1 MENPASFLWIFVIL
15 GLLRLPF
22 VLYRRQQV
30 RNNPARQA
38 AGAQDITFRATI
50 LLRFKNPGRLLLS
63 QHWYYGKASPI
74 ELIVRTGTFQVTR
87 WSIGRSSHRYGSWF
101 FQSSETTMWLATMR
115 FFPLGPQECI
125 VVSGSYPWRGGE
137 RQVELAMAT
146 RGRSQEMWAALA
158 ASGVRPLS
166 GPGVNAPVAPPPPPG
181 VSYGLP
187 KTGFG
192 AAPQLPVPAGAPGS
206 AVVTAPPVPMPGPY
220 VPSFESPASAEA
232 TRGRNARRTAV
243 MIVGVLCLPF
253 LVAFLFRLG
262 IDHVAVPT
270 TQSAH
275 PVTLAGPKAVASVS
289 GASCT
294 DDGHDL
300 DVAGTITAATAAPS
314 GIMLSVSMAPP
325 PGGGTTGLSADI
337 DVPGVTVGVPRAF
350 RGVVA
355 EAGTLPATDPCVI
368 SWALSPIP
376 TS

>member
-15 GLLRLPF
+15 GALRLPF
-22 VLYRRQQV
+22 LLYRRQQV

-38 AGAQDITFRATI
+38 AGTQDITFRATI

-74 ELIVRTGTFQVTR
+74 ELIVRTSTFQVTR

-101 FQSSETTMWLATMR
+101 FHSSETTMWLATMR

-125 VVSGSYPWRGGE
+125 VVSGSYPWRNGE

-158 ASGVRPLS
+158 SSGVRPLS
-166 GPGVNAPVAPPPPPG
+166 GPGVNAPVAPPPPG
-181 VSYGLP
+181 VSYGMP
-187 KTGFG
+187 KSGFG
-192 AAPQLPVPAGAPGS
+192 APPQLQAPAGAPGS
-206 AVVTAPPVPMPGPY
+206 ALMTAPPIPGPY
-220 VPSFESPASAEA
+220 VPNFESLASADA
-232 TRGRNARRTAV
+232 TQGRNARRTAV
-243 MIVGVLCLPF
+243 MIGGVLCLPF

-262 IDHVAVPT
+262 FAHIDVPI

-275 PVTLAGPKAVASVS
+275 PVTLAGPTAVARVS

-300 DVAGTITAATAAPS
+300 DVAGTISAAIAAPS
-314 GIMLSVSMAPP
+314 GIMLSVTMAPP
-325 PGGGTTGLSADI
+325 AGGTTTGLSADI
-337 DVPGVTVGVPRAF
+337 DVPGATIGVPREF

-355 EAGTLPATDPCVI
+355 ETGALPATDACVI
-368 SWALSPIP
+368 SWALSPLAPP

>member
-15 GLLRLPF
+15 GVLRIPF
-22 VLYRRQQV
+22 ALYRRQQV

-74 ELIVRTGTFQVTR
+74 ELIVRTATFQVTR

-101 FQSSETTMWLATMR
+101 FHSSETAMWMATMR

-166 GPGVNAPVAPPPPPG
+166 GPGVNAPVAPPPTG
-181 VSYGLP
+181 VSYGMP
-187 KTGFG
+187 RSGFG
-192 AAPQLPVPAGAPGS
+192 TAPVPAGAPGS
-206 AVVTAPPVPMPGPY
+206 TLVTAPPMPMPGPY
-220 VPSFESPASAEA
+220 VPNFESPASADA
-232 TRGRNARRTAV
+232 TRGRNARRTAL
-243 MIVGVLCLPF
+243 MIGAVLCLPF

-262 IDHVAVPT
+262 IGHVGVAS

-275 PVTLAGPKAVASVS
+275 PVTLAGPTAVASVS

-300 DVAGTITAATAAPS
+300 DVAGTITAAIASPS
-314 GIMLSVSMAPP
+314 GIMLSVTMAPP
-325 PGGGTTGLSADI
+325 PGAGTTGLSADI
-337 DVPGVTVGVPRAF
+337 DVPGVTVGVPREF

-355 EAGTLPATDPCVI
+355 ETGTLPATDPCVI